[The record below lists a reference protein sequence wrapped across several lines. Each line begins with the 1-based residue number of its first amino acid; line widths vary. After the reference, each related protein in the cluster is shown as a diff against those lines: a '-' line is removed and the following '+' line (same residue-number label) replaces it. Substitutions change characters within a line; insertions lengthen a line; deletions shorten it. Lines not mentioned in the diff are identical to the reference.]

1 MSNIRIS
8 RPAVQNPTGL
18 TPVAGY
24 NKPATN
30 TIGDFARK
38 QGITFTGQQDA
49 LSALEQRLV
58 KNKELAEKFKGT
70 RYEKV
75 YRAQVEKIEK
85 QLAEQ
90 KAAAPAPAAKP
101 FNQSLNERITAQM
114 GQNPQYGGKTVKIGD
129 KYVAQSAQDTREL
142 AELNKA
148 LDARDAANAAK
159 KAQETEQAWQQYANA
174 PKGQQHYDEVFKY
187 RQAEREAQD
196 AIARGFK
203 PQPGNPAVPSTTYR
217 PQGGAAVAG
226 SNLPK
231 PQGPTVHTVYQ
242 PPKISAETIDAGLG
256 IGKTPKSAQE
266 SMGVFVKRGIEDA
279 TKDVGN
285 ITARSVEEGL
295 GLRNIPK
302 SAMESAGV
310 FEEAGMLG
318 ENIGKQKGFWGKLG
332 GWLKDKAGAVGDF
345 LKKHGGKLAIA
356 AAVIG
361 LGALLLKNCTG
372 NKDKT
377 PATPVVPPEPTK
389 PTNPTPVVPVD
400 PTEPDEPADKPIHED
415 GAPEPNY
422 TLKAKYC
429 GMSQYVAA
437 AYGVDEGSEKHKQ
450 IMEKLWEVNP
460 GLRNKTLAIGDKVYL
475 PDVEIDG
482 ETVTP
487 DLDAQP
493 GKGKKGNDNLEK
505 YNGYTGKNVYGVGEE
520 HDDNANQYHDTDR
533 QKVQDKANEAA

>member
-8 RPAVQNPTGL
+8 RPAAQNPTGL

-49 LSALEQRLV
+49 LSALEQRLA

-90 KAAAPAPAAKP
+90 KAVAPAPAAKP

-129 KYVAQSAQDTREL
+129 KYVAQSAQDTKEL

-159 KAQETEQAWQQYANA
+159 KAKETEQAWQQYANA
-174 PKGQQHYDEVFKY
+174 PKEGQKTFNSIFEY
-187 RQAEREAQD
+187 REAEKAAQEAAER
-196 AIARGFK
+196 GFPIHNRAVVGSTPK
-203 PQPGNPAVPSTTYR
+203 PTEIKTNLPVIGK
-217 PQGGAAVAG
+217 PQGG
-226 SNLPK
+226 STPNLPAVISK
-231 PQGPTVHTVYQ
+231 PPVNPDIPVEEVVEEVIKKPYVK
-242 PPKISAETIDAGLG
+242 PETIIKG
-256 IGKTPKSAQE
+256 TE
-266 SMGVFVKRGIEDA
+266 EVIED
-279 TKDVGN
+279 T
-285 ITARSVEEGL
+285 
-295 GLRNIPK
+295 
-302 SAMESAGV
+302 
-310 FEEAGMLG
+310 
-318 ENIGKQKGFWGKLG
+318 GKKGFFGKIG
-332 GWLKDKAGAVGDF
+332 AWLKDKAGAVGDF

-361 LGALLLKNCTG
+361 LGALLLSKCTG

-389 PTNPTPVVPVD
+389 PTNPTPVAPVK
-400 PTEPDEPADKPIHED
+400 PTEPDESADKPIHED
-415 GAPEPNY
+415 GVPEPNY

-437 AYGVDEGSEKHKQ
+437 TYGVEEGSPKHKQ

-505 YNGYTGKNVYGVGEE
+505 YNGYIGKAVYGVGEE